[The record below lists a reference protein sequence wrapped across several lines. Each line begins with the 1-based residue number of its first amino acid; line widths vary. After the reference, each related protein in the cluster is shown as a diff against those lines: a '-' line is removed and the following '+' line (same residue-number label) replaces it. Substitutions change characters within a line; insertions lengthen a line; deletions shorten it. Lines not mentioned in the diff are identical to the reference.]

1 MPDGLARAQI
11 CCWARWAWIFII
23 KITDMSSYNV
33 NTPVVL
39 FYLCLGG
46 QEWMDGGLWVWM
58 TLILMISSIISDLI
72 NTYIANNLEPTWV
85 HVSVY
90 GTNY

>member
-1 MPDGLARAQI
+1 
-11 CCWARWAWIFII
+11 
-23 KITDMSSYNV
+23 
-33 NTPVVL
+33 
-39 FYLCLGG
+39 
-46 QEWMDGGLWVWM
+46 MDGWWSMGLDD
-58 TLILMISSIISDLI
+58 IDLMISSIISDLI